1 MQVQKE
7 LNGRRWKKL
16 MLLTTEVRNVAQ
28 KKHNN
33 YAGIYSC
40 YCYHILSG
48 NKIWK

>member
-7 LNGRRWKKL
+7 QNGRRWKKS
-16 MLLTTEVRNVAQ
+16 MLLTTEVRNAAQ

-33 YAGIYSC
+33 SVGIHSC

-48 NKIWK
+48 TKIWQ